1 MILVGIV
8 YQTGLFEWATTK
20 YEDRVTEETGR
31 EILWPAAI
39 ERIFSSPA
47 TFLFGVGESRVG
59 MNVLRQRE
67 MTGPHNAFLHF
78 MLSAGVIPFAFFL
91 AFFIQAAWRSVH
103 AKGQE
108 GDTFRA
114 PYLVYVFVI
123 LNSADGPFLQFYAII
138 SLSVAAGS
146 AVVHGKQRLLGLRV
160 GNKIRFGLP
169 KPPEPSTLARPR

>member
-1 MILVGIV
+1 
-8 YQTGLFEWATTK
+8 
-20 YEDRVTEETGR
+20 
-31 EILWPAAI
+31 
-39 ERIFSSPA
+39 
-47 TFLFGVGESRVG
+47 
-59 MNVLRQRE
+59 
-67 MTGPHNAFLHF
+67 

-123 LNSADGPFLQFYAII
+123 SNSSDWPFMQLCAII

-160 GNKIRFGLP
+160 GNKIRFGLFPEP
-169 KPPEPSTLARPR
+169 KPPEPSTLARPRS